1 LRTFLVYG
9 EYITKL
15 QGEEMLTWL
24 TAIESGL
31 RNVLYEAISGLFSDI
46 KDFNEF
52 LNKIRTTPAVDPI
65 TDINLYIDES
75 GFIIAP
81 TFVEKFKHQLQ
92 LNYQKLEEFE
102 FIKMRNRFKKLV
114 TNIEQVFDRRI
125 NQLITQSMI
134 KKLDR
139 LYKQIFEMRDSLV
152 DELDY
157 VEKHLDFCHNLL
169 ESINLESFS
178 EQTVGVAKYISQHK
192 KTLSDIFE
200 SQHPLIYPL
209 SMPNL
214 QILSEELLVLS
225 SEVEKNHFLK
235 SYTIMKDM
243 TKIMEQFIPQKW
255 PQSLPNLSAHDG
267 KPYFQVK
274 GQEDYILI
282 LGAYFEFVT
291 KMENLKNEWTFTV
304 RLLYESLAATKCFVD
319 KAEKD
324 DSLIKPQ

>member
-1 LRTFLVYG
+1 
-9 EYITKL
+9 
-15 QGEEMLTWL
+15 
-24 TAIESGL
+24 
-31 RNVLYEAISGLFSDI
+31 
-46 KDFNEF
+46 
-52 LNKIRTTPAVDPI
+52 
-65 TDINLYIDES
+65 
-75 GFIIAP
+75 
-81 TFVEKFKHQLQ
+81 
-92 LNYQKLEEFE
+92 
-102 FIKMRNRFKKLV
+102 
-114 TNIEQVFDRRI
+114 
-125 NQLITQSMI
+125 
-134 KKLDR
+134 
-139 LYKQIFEMRDSLV
+139 
-152 DELDY
+152 
-157 VEKHLDFCHNLL
+157 
-169 ESINLESFS
+169 
-178 EQTVGVAKYISQHK
+178 
-192 KTLSDIFE
+192 
-200 SQHPLIYPL
+200 
-209 SMPNL
+209 MPNL